1 MFVSCFDFIPRR
13 TIFLFKFK
21 FTFRLT
27 SPLILIVLGAVFYA
41 CYKIKKINTP
51 VTLFKKELNTNQQC
65 ILVNCASVPVLYICG
80 AGAAIFWVLGAS
92 VFLYHYMLLF
102 TISML
107 LLRKTWKAFY
117 QKLFN

>member
-1 MFVSCFDFIPRR
+1 M
-13 TIFLFKFK
+13 
-21 FTFRLT
+21 
-27 SPLILIVLGAVFYA
+27 GAVFYA

-92 VFLYHYMLLF
+92 VFF
-102 TISML
+102 ISL
-107 LLRKTWKAFY
+107 HAAFY
-117 QKLFN
+117 NIDAIVTEDMEGFLSETV